1 MSRIYIGS
9 VNFDVS
15 EDHIRSVFGI
25 YGPIKNVNMSIDPA
39 TGVTIY
45 NFYILSKHLNIVFLV
60 EYKIE
65 YKFIF
70 TSFVEPQRILLY
82 RV

>member
-15 EDHIRSVFGI
+15 EEQIRSVFGI

-39 TGVTIY
+39 TGVT
-45 NFYILSKHLNIVFLV
+45 FLSETLILTFFWLS
-60 EYKIE
+60 
-65 YKFIF
+65 IF
-70 TSFVEPQRILLY
+70 Q
-82 RV
+82 